1 MKSFFQ
7 QHIFLILGLFLLAVV
22 GYYFGAILTYLL
34 LAWVLSLLGRPVS
47 VFLRRRV
54 RFRRFRLGETGAAIL
69 TILFFY
75 LIFLGAILLFV
86 PTIAHQ
92 AGILANIDYAAIG
105 KKLEEPFEALDINLH
120 RYGLLPPGETL
131 ARHTQEILLR
141 WFGPEQIGSL
151 LGIFISTAGDLIIGI
166 AAVTFILFFF
176 LQDNALFTGIL
187 HAFVPNEYEGKVK
200 QAVQD
205 SSTALTNYFS
215 GLIVQLSSF
224 SLVVTVLLWLL
235 GVRENT
241 LLLGA
246 IGGLFNIVPYVGPL
260 VGNVFA
266 CFITIASHLD
276 LPLYDLGILLAKV
289 VGSFAIAQFID
300 NNLLGPYIFSRSV
313 QAHPLEIFLV
323 TLAAAQVGG
332 VVGMILAIPVYTI
345 LRVLARTFLS
355 EFKLV
360 QRWTDHLS
368 EEKEVD

>member
-1 MKSFFQ
+1 MRSFFQ
-7 QHIFLILGLFLLAVV
+7 QNVFLVLGLALLGALC
-22 GYYFGAILTYLL
+22 YYFSTIVSYLL
-34 LAWVLSLLGRPVS
+34 MAWVLSLLGRPVA

-54 RFRRFRLGETGAAIL
+54 RFRRFHIGQTGAAIL
-69 TILFFY
+69 TIAFFY
-75 LIFLGAILLFV
+75 LVFLGGLLLFV
-86 PTIAHQ
+86 PTIARQ
-92 AGILANIDYAAIG
+92 ANNLANIDYAAIG
-105 KKLEEPFEALDINLH
+105 QKLEEPFEMLDINLH
-120 RYGLLPPGETL
+120 RYGLLKSDETL
-131 ARHTQEILLR
+131 AQRAQQTLVR

-151 LGIFISTAGDLIIGI
+151 LGMFISTAGDMIIAM

-176 LQDNALFTGIL
+176 LQDSTLFTDIL
-187 HAFVPNEYEGKVK
+187 HAFVPNEYEDKVQ
-200 QAVQD
+200 QAVRD
-205 SSTALTNYFS
+205 SSTALTNYFG
-215 GLIVQLSSF
+215 GLVVQLTSF
-224 SLVVTVLLWLL
+224 SLVVSVLLWVL

-246 IGGLFNIVPYVGPL
+246 IGGLFNVVPYVGPL
-260 VGNVFA
+260 VGNIFS

-276 LPLYDLGILLAKV
+276 LPLFDLAILLAKV
-289 VGSFAIAQFID
+289 VASFAIAQFID

-368 EEKEVD
+368 AEKEVD